1 MIENAVLSNT
11 TAAIFTAPGT
21 PGDLNTQSAIT
32 TMIFC
37 NTGTPNPADETE
49 NAATVN
55 IYIVKDGQTADPLVN
70 AVVQNLVIP
79 AGDTLFF
86 DTERLVLASGDSVEA
101 DVTWGTTSGT
111 HNVIATVSV
120 LPV

>member
-11 TAAIFTAPGT
+11 TTAIFTAPGT

-101 DVTWGTTSGT
+101 DVTFANPVGVQ
-111 HNVIATVSV
+111 NIIATVSV

>member
-1 MIENAVLSNT
+1 MIENTPLDTT

-21 PGDLNTQSAIT
+21 AGDLNVQSAIT

-37 NTGTPNPADETE
+37 NNGSVNPADETE
-49 NAATVN
+49 NKAVVN
-55 IYIVKDGQTADPLVN
+55 VYLVKHGQTADPAVN
-70 AVVQNLVIP
+70 AVIQNLTIP

-86 DTERLVLASGDSVEA
+86 DTERVVLSSGDAVWA
-101 DVTWGTTSGT
+101 DATITNTSGT
-111 HNVIATVSV
+111 PKVIATVSV

>member
-1 MIENAVLSNT
+1 MIENTPLDVT

-21 PGDLNTQSAIT
+21 PGDLNVQSAIT

-37 NTGTPNPADETE
+37 NNGSVNPADETE
-49 NAATVN
+49 NRAVVN
-55 IYIVKDGQTADPLVN
+55 VYLVKDGQTADPAVN
-70 AVVQNLVIP
+70 AVIQNLVIP

-86 DTERLVLASGDSVEA
+86 DTERVVLSSGDAVWA
-101 DVTWGTTSGT
+101 DATITNTSGT
-111 HNVIATVSV
+111 PKVIATVSV

>member
-11 TAAIFTAPGT
+11 TADVFMAPGT
-21 PGDLNTQSAIT
+21 PGDLNAQSAIT

-37 NTGTPNPADETE
+37 NTGAPNPADETE

-55 IYIVKDGQTADPLVN
+55 IYIVKDGQTADPAVN

-86 DTERLVLASGDSVEA
+86 DTERLVLASGDSIAA
-101 DVTWGTTSGT
+101 DATFPNPSGT
-111 HNVIATVSV
+111 QNIIATVSV